1 MSNEFIDEGVFE
13 EDTLNDKYLTFLLG
27 EEEFGIEI
35 KYVLEIIKIQAI
47 TDMPEVENHVKGYVD
62 LRGNIIQVNDMR
74 LMLGKEEKEYDDKT
88 CIIVM
93 DIDGHT
99 VGFIVDS
106 VSEVLSISKDNLN
119 QPASINGREHRF
131 IKSIARINETI
142 KLIIDC
148 KQLVI

>member
-47 TDMPEVENHVKGYVD
+47 TDMPEVENYVKGYVD